1 MWQDVLT
8 AICLML
14 IIEGMIPFLYPNRWK
29 NAVKRLAELDNR
41 SMRLMGLASMLIGA
55 TSLYLVR

>member
-1 MWQDVLT
+1 MWQDILT

-29 NAVKRLAELDNR
+29 AAVIRLAEMDSK
-41 SMRLMGLASMLIGA
+41 SMRIAGLISMIVGA
-55 TSLYLVR
+55 GSLYLVR